1 MSQAKD
7 KNKEPEK
14 LNKKAETEE
23 NYGFIKEERV
33 PLNKWTKRKK
43 ILRSFLL
50 VIAVAVLF
58 GVIARCSYGISD
70 YVIQHFF
77 TNNDREQVNLP
88 PTPTVAIEP
97 GGKEAPVIDNRAFE
111 NFENVMKGVQIASV
125 ALQPSLV
132 TVSYVKEIVDP
143 VFSDITE
150 SMTNV
155 SGVVIAKNGSEFL
168 IYTSYSKMDEAS
180 FDKIKVTF
188 YGGISETGFVYS
200 YEKEADA
207 LILSVPYKNFRKN
220 EVESIVEVKFGNST
234 DLTLGSAV
242 IALGFPDGQGPS
254 VDMGFITSR
263 AQKVYISD
271 MSLEILRTNILGG
284 RGESGILVNTKGELV
299 GLITS
304 QFRDGGYSVEA
315 ISLEKIMPLMRFL
328 TNQSEYPKF
337 GAKFLDIEDDVLS
350 QLNLQNGIIIEEV
363 NEGSA
368 AASQQFRQGDIITKV
383 GDVPVTSVEEFFT
396 FYTSYEKNSTV
407 EITYYRNGKEMKK
420 SFKITF

>member
-1 MSQAKD
+1 MSQAND

-14 LNKKAETEE
+14 QQGKKAEE

-33 PLNKWTKRKK
+33 PLGKWQKK
-43 ILRSFLL
+43 KKFFRSFFL
-50 VIAVAVLF
+50 VIVLAVLF

-77 TNNDREQVNLP
+77 TKNEREQVNLP
-88 PTPTVAIEP
+88 PTPTVAVEP
-97 GGKEAPVIDNRAFE
+97 GGKEAPVIDNEAFK
-111 NFENVMKGVQIASV
+111 NFENVMKGVQTASV

-150 SMTNV
+150 SSTNV
-155 SGVVIAKNGSEFL
+155 SGVVVADNGTEFL
-168 IYTSYSKMDEAS
+168 IYTPYSKMDEAS

-188 YGGISETGFVYS
+188 YGGKSEIGYVYA
-200 YEKEADA
+200 YEEEADA
-207 LILSVPYKNFRKN
+207 LILSVAYKGFRKN
-220 EVESIVEVKFGNST
+220 EKESVVEVKFGNST

-263 AQKVYISD
+263 AQKVYITD
-271 MSLEILRTNILGG
+271 TSLEILRTNILGS

-299 GLITS
+299 GLITNH
-304 QFRDGGYSVEA
+304 FREDGYSIEA
-315 ISLEKIMPLMRFL
+315 ISLDKMMPLIRFM
-328 TNQSEYPKF
+328 TNKMDYPKF
-337 GAKFLDIEDDVLS
+337 GAKFRDIEDDVLS
-350 QLNLQNGIIIEEV
+350 QLNLQNGIIIEAV

-368 AASQQFRQGDIITKV
+368 AASAQFRQGDIITKV
-383 GDVPVTSVEEFFT
+383 GEAPVTSVEEFFT

-407 EITYYRNGKEMKK
+407 EITYYRNSKELKK
-420 SFKITF
+420 SIKITY

>member
-77 TNNDREQVNLP
+77 TNNEREQVNLP

-155 SGVVIAKNGSEFL
+155 SGVVIAKNGTEFL
-168 IYTSYSKMDEAS
+168 HLVLQD
-180 FDKIKVTF
+180 
-188 YGGISETGFVYS
+188 
-200 YEKEADA
+200 
-207 LILSVPYKNFRKN
+207 
-220 EVESIVEVKFGNST
+220 
-234 DLTLGSAV
+234 
-242 IALGFPDGQGPS
+242 
-254 VDMGFITSR
+254 
-263 AQKVYISD
+263 
-271 MSLEILRTNILGG
+271 G
-284 RGESGILVNTKGELV
+284 RG
-299 GLITS
+299 
-304 QFRDGGYSVEA
+304 QF
-315 ISLEKIMPLMRFL
+315 
-328 TNQSEYPKF
+328 
-337 GAKFLDIEDDVLS
+337 
-350 QLNLQNGIIIEEV
+350 
-363 NEGSA
+363 
-368 AASQQFRQGDIITKV
+368 
-383 GDVPVTSVEEFFT
+383 
-396 FYTSYEKNSTV
+396 
-407 EITYYRNGKEMKK
+407 
-420 SFKITF
+420 